1 MGAYLSEP
9 KTDKVSTDESN
20 DILTVGAS
28 SMQGWRNNQE
38 DAHNSILNFDGN
50 TSFFAVY
57 DGHGGAEVATYC
69 ADKLPQFLKELS
81 TYKGGEFEKAL
92 KEAFLG
98 FDKTLLEPQVVEILK
113 VLAGEKG
120 FDGDD
125 SDAHEDDED
134 FEDLAELHEESHL
147 PLDEV
152 LEKYKGGPCMPSLK
166 RVKDGATGS
175 KPQSPYLRGRRAA
188 AVIADATNKAVL
200 DPESKPEGSSTSA
213 AASAAALS
221 GESGASSSH
230 KPAVGTSS
238 KTESITSES
247 GPSSSNSGNAAK
259 MDTDEPEEDSTVSSS
274 SSSASKP
281 TNNISAEVENNKPE
295 SNREKNSA
303 NGPAATLATDSATS
317 SENNKEVCP
326 DSSHTKEVEQNGSVS
341 SSEKK
346 PIKKQNSAAADMDT
360 TVSGSNDAA
369 KRIQNGTIGS
379 TSAANKQVAG
389 STAITST
396 SKESKKLKKTVS
408 GEEESTDDDADYEE
422 NAEEGDAK
430 HSLVYSSED
439 EEVEEAEN
447 SSVYSSD
454 EEVEEEEEEDE
465 ETALANEQFCADMI
479 EEPGKDSGCTAVVA
493 LLNGRD
499 LYVANAGDSRCVVC
513 RNGKAIDMSLDH
525 KPEDEE
531 ESSRI
536 IKAGGRVTLDGRVN
550 GGLNL
555 SRAIGDHAYKMNLE
569 LPAEAQM
576 ISALPDVR
584 KLIIT
589 AEDEFMVL
597 ACDGIWNYLSSEEVV
612 DFVRQR
618 LKDDSKKI
626 SQICEELFDTC
637 LAPNT
642 IGDGTGCDNMTA
654 VIVRFESKILELPT
668 KLKPEEIVLIK
679 DIAAKTSN
687 TNACA
692 QKNEQP
698 CLKRAASPS
707 SDDNSNEAE
716 NANKT
721 KRLKTDEETT
731 STTNTNKTTG
741 ETTACSNS
749 DAAASSSSSEA
760 AAAVASITEQ
770 KDCDSNTTACSN
782 DAADTDNIAVSST

>member
-20 DILTVGAS
+20 DILTIGAS

-38 DAHNSILNFDGN
+38 DAHNSILNFDVN

-81 TYKGGEFEKAL
+81 SYKDSKFEEAL

-125 SDAHEDDED
+125 SDAHDDDED

-152 LEKYKGGPCMPSLK
+152 LEKYKGGPSMPSLK
-166 RVKDGATGS
+166 RLKDGASGA

-200 DPESKPEGSSTSA
+200 DPDSKPQGSSTSA
-213 AASAAALS
+213 AAAALS
-221 GESGASSSH
+221 TATGPSSSHKVSACASGASSS
-230 KPAVGTSS
+230 
-238 KTESITSES
+238 KTISITPES
-247 GPSSSNSGNAAK
+247 GPSPSISGNISK
-259 MDTDEPEEDSTVSSS
+259 MDTEEPEEDSTVSSS
-274 SSSASKP
+274 SSSGSKP
-281 TNNISAEVENNKPE
+281 HNNNNTTDIEISKSEDNVEKI
-295 SNREKNSA
+295 SA
-303 NGPAATLATDSATS
+303 NGPMASAATNID
-317 SENNKEVCP
+317 VCP

-346 PIKKQNSAAADMDT
+346 AIKKQNSPFADMDT

-369 KRIQNGTIGS
+369 RRIQNGTIGS
-379 TSAANKQVAG
+379 TSSSAGNKQIAG
-389 STAITST
+389 SATITST
-396 SKESKKLKKTVS
+396 SKDPKKSKKTDVS
-408 GEEESTDDDADYEE
+408 GEDESTDDDADYEE
-422 NAEEGDAK
+422 SAEEGEAR
-430 HSLVYSSED
+430 HGWIYSSED
-439 EEVEEAEN
+439 EEIEEAEN
-447 SSVYSSD
+447 SSAFSSD
-454 EEVEEEEEEDE
+454 EENEEEEAEEDE
-465 ETALANEQFCADMI
+465 ESALANDQFCADMI

-531 ESSRI
+531 ESARI

-569 LPAEAQM
+569 LSAEDQM

-589 AEDEFMVL
+589 PEDEFMVL

-612 DFVRQR
+612 DFIRQR

-654 VIVRFESKILELPT
+654 VIVRFESKILDMPT
-668 KLKPEEIVLIK
+668 KINPDEIVLIK
-679 DIAAKTSN
+679 DIVAKTSPID
-687 TNACA
+687 ASA
-692 QKNEQP
+692 QQKEQQ
-698 CLKRAASPS
+698 CLKRAASPTSDENS
-707 SDDNSNEAE
+707 SEAD

-721 KRLKTDEETT
+721 KRLKTDEETS
-731 STTNTNKTTG
+731 STTNAINKVTV
-741 ETTACSNS
+741 ETSTSSNN
-749 DAAASSSSSEA
+749 DTAASSSTSEA

-770 KDCDSNTTACSN
+770 KDCDSNTTASTN
-782 DAADTDNIAVSST
+782 EEVDSDNIAESST